1 MDNRLSVGRLITFQ
15 LYWNQIQ
22 GAYKGIMSV
31 LMSLTRAAGAAQRVL
46 SLVDALP
53 DIDPNAGTMV
63 SHLDGAIKLEA
74 VHFAYQMRPEHP
86 VISGVNLDVGRG
98 DVCAL
103 VGRSGGGKSTIVHL
117 LMRFYDPTQG
127 RILLDGWDLRDLNL
141 KSVHKQMGL
150 VAQDTQMFAGSIEEN
165 ITYGLTSVDRD
176 AMERAAK
183 SANAHDF
190 ILRFPDGYATRV
202 GERGVRLSGGQRQ
215 RVAIAR
221 MLLRQPKIL
230 LLDEATSSL
239 DTESE
244 ASVQQALDRLI
255 GEGGRTIVLV
265 AHRLSTV
272 RNANN
277 IAVLDK
283 GALVEQGTHEQLLEI
298 KDGVYER
305 LVRRQLNKVS
315 NRILDDP
322 EAEDT
327 SDDINILLDDTS
339 SHT

>member
-1 MDNRLSVGRLITFQ
+1 MFFDNT
-15 LYWNQIQ
+15 
-22 GAYKGIMSV
+22 
-31 LMSLTRAAGAAQRVL
+31 
-46 SLVDALP
+46 
-53 DIDPNAGTMV
+53 
-63 SHLDGAIKLEA
+63 
-74 VHFAYQMRPEHP
+74 
-86 VISGVNLDVGRG
+86 
-98 DVCAL
+98 
-103 VGRSGGGKSTIVHL
+103 
-117 LMRFYDPTQG
+117 
-127 RILLDGWDLRDLNL
+127 
-141 KSVHKQMGL
+141 
-150 VAQDTQMFAGSIEEN
+150 
-165 ITYGLTSVDRD
+165 
-176 AMERAAK
+176 
-183 SANAHDF
+183 
-190 ILRFPDGYATRV
+190 
-202 GERGVRLSGGQRQ
+202 Q

>member
-1 MDNRLSVGRLITFQ
+1 MFFDNT
-15 LYWNQIQ
+15 
-22 GAYKGIMSV
+22 
-31 LMSLTRAAGAAQRVL
+31 
-46 SLVDALP
+46 
-53 DIDPNAGTMV
+53 
-63 SHLDGAIKLEA
+63 
-74 VHFAYQMRPEHP
+74 
-86 VISGVNLDVGRG
+86 
-98 DVCAL
+98 
-103 VGRSGGGKSTIVHL
+103 
-117 LMRFYDPTQG
+117 
-127 RILLDGWDLRDLNL
+127 
-141 KSVHKQMGL
+141 
-150 VAQDTQMFAGSIEEN
+150 
-165 ITYGLTSVDRD
+165 
-176 AMERAAK
+176 
-183 SANAHDF
+183 
-190 ILRFPDGYATRV
+190 
-202 GERGVRLSGGQRQ
+202 Q

-255 GEGGRTIVLV
+255 GEGGLTIVLV

>member
-1 MDNRLSVGRLITFQ
+1 MFFDNT
-15 LYWNQIQ
+15 
-22 GAYKGIMSV
+22 
-31 LMSLTRAAGAAQRVL
+31 
-46 SLVDALP
+46 
-53 DIDPNAGTMV
+53 
-63 SHLDGAIKLEA
+63 
-74 VHFAYQMRPEHP
+74 
-86 VISGVNLDVGRG
+86 
-98 DVCAL
+98 
-103 VGRSGGGKSTIVHL
+103 
-117 LMRFYDPTQG
+117 
-127 RILLDGWDLRDLNL
+127 
-141 KSVHKQMGL
+141 
-150 VAQDTQMFAGSIEEN
+150 
-165 ITYGLTSVDRD
+165 
-176 AMERAAK
+176 
-183 SANAHDF
+183 
-190 ILRFPDGYATRV
+190 
-202 GERGVRLSGGQRQ
+202 Q

-315 NRILDDP
+315 NHILDDP

>member
-1 MDNRLSVGRLITFQ
+1 MFFDNT
-15 LYWNQIQ
+15 
-22 GAYKGIMSV
+22 
-31 LMSLTRAAGAAQRVL
+31 
-46 SLVDALP
+46 
-53 DIDPNAGTMV
+53 
-63 SHLDGAIKLEA
+63 
-74 VHFAYQMRPEHP
+74 
-86 VISGVNLDVGRG
+86 
-98 DVCAL
+98 
-103 VGRSGGGKSTIVHL
+103 
-117 LMRFYDPTQG
+117 
-127 RILLDGWDLRDLNL
+127 
-141 KSVHKQMGL
+141 
-150 VAQDTQMFAGSIEEN
+150 
-165 ITYGLTSVDRD
+165 
-176 AMERAAK
+176 
-183 SANAHDF
+183 
-190 ILRFPDGYATRV
+190 
-202 GERGVRLSGGQRQ
+202 Q

-327 SDDINILLDDTS
+327 SDDINILLNDTS

>member
-1 MDNRLSVGRLITFQ
+1 MFFDNT
-15 LYWNQIQ
+15 
-22 GAYKGIMSV
+22 
-31 LMSLTRAAGAAQRVL
+31 
-46 SLVDALP
+46 
-53 DIDPNAGTMV
+53 
-63 SHLDGAIKLEA
+63 
-74 VHFAYQMRPEHP
+74 
-86 VISGVNLDVGRG
+86 
-98 DVCAL
+98 
-103 VGRSGGGKSTIVHL
+103 
-117 LMRFYDPTQG
+117 
-127 RILLDGWDLRDLNL
+127 
-141 KSVHKQMGL
+141 
-150 VAQDTQMFAGSIEEN
+150 
-165 ITYGLTSVDRD
+165 
-176 AMERAAK
+176 
-183 SANAHDF
+183 
-190 ILRFPDGYATRV
+190 
-202 GERGVRLSGGQRQ
+202 Q

-315 NRILDDP
+315 DRILDDP

>member
-1 MDNRLSVGRLITFQ
+1 MFFDNT
-15 LYWNQIQ
+15 
-22 GAYKGIMSV
+22 
-31 LMSLTRAAGAAQRVL
+31 
-46 SLVDALP
+46 
-53 DIDPNAGTMV
+53 
-63 SHLDGAIKLEA
+63 
-74 VHFAYQMRPEHP
+74 
-86 VISGVNLDVGRG
+86 
-98 DVCAL
+98 
-103 VGRSGGGKSTIVHL
+103 
-117 LMRFYDPTQG
+117 
-127 RILLDGWDLRDLNL
+127 
-141 KSVHKQMGL
+141 
-150 VAQDTQMFAGSIEEN
+150 
-165 ITYGLTSVDRD
+165 
-176 AMERAAK
+176 
-183 SANAHDF
+183 
-190 ILRFPDGYATRV
+190 
-202 GERGVRLSGGQRQ
+202 Q

-322 EAEDT
+322 EVEDT